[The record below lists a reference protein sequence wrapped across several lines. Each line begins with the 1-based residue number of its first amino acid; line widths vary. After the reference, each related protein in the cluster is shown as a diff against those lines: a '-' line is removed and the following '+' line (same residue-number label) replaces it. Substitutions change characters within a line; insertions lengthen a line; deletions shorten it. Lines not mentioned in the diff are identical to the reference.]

1 MKEDRDNKIG
11 LLYCLNERYFRE
23 IFQILQKH
31 LIGLNWKGFGQKRY
45 NWKGLD

>member
-23 IFQILQKH
+23 IKKVNTILER
-31 LIGLNWKGFGQKRY
+31 IGLENIGQKII
-45 NWKGLD
+45 G